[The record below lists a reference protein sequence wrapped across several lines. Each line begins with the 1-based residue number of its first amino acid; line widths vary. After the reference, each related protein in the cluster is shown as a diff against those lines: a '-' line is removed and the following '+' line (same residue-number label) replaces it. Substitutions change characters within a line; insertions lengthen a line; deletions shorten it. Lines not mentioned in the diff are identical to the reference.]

1 MTEQEARELEQ
12 HWGAPG
18 PPPVDG
24 WRCCRR
30 CGDYWPPDGRHW
42 VDPMKRLCRACKN
55 DERCGVWPYT
65 RQWHRKNR
73 WTSDGRLVRRC
84 GICHEWKPLTSYY
97 LINRRDEKR
106 RTRHYYPRQ
115 ICIPCDIRRKG
126 YRSMAD
132 VRRELRE
139 ARSTTRGA

>member
-1 MTEQEARELEQ
+1 MTEAEALELERY
-12 HWGAPG
+12 WGAPG
-18 PPPVDG
+18 PPPAEG

-30 CGDYWPPDGRHW
+30 CSDYWPPEGRHW
-42 VDPMKRLCRACKN
+42 VDPMKRLCRSCKN
-55 DERCGVWPYT
+55 DERRGIWPYT

-84 GICHEWKPLTSYY
+84 GICEEWKPLTSYY

-106 RTRHYYPRQ
+106 RTRHYYPRP
-115 ICIPCDIRRKG
+115 ICIACEIRRKG

-132 VRRELRE
+132 MRRELRE
-139 ARSTTRGA
+139 ARQTTRAA